1 MENSMRRLLQ
11 ISVLLLVALPAI
23 VLLWLSLAKD
33 ISYPSFFGSSFTFDF
48 WRNVFTGGE
57 GLLKSLG
64 WSMGI
69 AFFVALVSTF
79 FGFIISRK
87 MSSSALGQRSLQLAY
102 LPYLIAPVVLGAMLQ
117 FYFTRWGWTGSTMG
131 VIMAQ
136 LLFIMPYAVLVF
148 SGFWTPHIKQLAF
161 QATTLGASNNYVLRH
176 IVLPVARSW
185 FFLTFSQCFLISWF
199 EYGITQLIGVGKVQ
213 TLTIKSMVYVKESSP
228 QYGAVAACMMIVPV
242 LLLFVI
248 NSRVFLKKEVEA

>member
-1 MENSMRRLLQ
+1 MRRLLQ
-11 ISVLLLVALPAI
+11 IVLLLLVVFPAL
-23 VLLWLSLAKD
+23 VLLWLSLAKE
-33 ISYPSFFGSSFTFDF
+33 IGYPSFFDSSFTFDF
-48 WRNVFTGGE
+48 WKNVFTGGE
-57 GLLKSLG
+57 GLLKSLL
-64 WSMGI
+64 WSLGI
-69 AFFVALVSTF
+69 AFFVAMVSTV
-79 FGFIISRK
+79 FGFIISKK
-87 MSSSALGQRSLQLAY
+87 MASSDFGQRSLQLAY

-117 FYFTRWGWTGSTMG
+117 FYFTRLGCTGSVIG
-131 VIMAQ
+131 VMMAQ
-136 LLFIMPYAVLVF
+136 LIFIMPYAVLVF

-161 QATTLGASNNYVLRH
+161 QATTLGASNHYVLRH

-199 EYGITQLIGVGKVQ
+199 EYGITELIGVGKVQ

-228 QYGAVAACMMIVPV
+228 QYGAVAACMMIIPV

>member
-1 MENSMRRLLQ
+1 MRRVLQ
-11 ISVLLLVALPAI
+11 IVVLVLVVLPAV
-23 VLLWLSLAKD
+23 VLLWLSFAKD
-33 ISYPSFFGSSFTFDF
+33 MSYPTFFESSFSFDF
-48 WRNVFTGGE
+48 WKNVFSGGE

-64 WSMGI
+64 WSFCI
-69 AFFVALVSTF
+69 AFLVATVSTF
-79 FGFIISRK
+79 FGFIISK
-87 MSSSALGQRSLQLAY
+87 KLSSSDLGQRSLQLAY

-117 FYFTRWGWTGSTMG
+117 FYFTRWGWTGSTLG
-131 VIMAQ
+131 VMMAQ

-161 QATTLGASNNYVLRH
+161 QATTLGASNQYVLKR
-176 IVLPVARSW
+176 IILPVARSW

-199 EYGITQLIGVGKVQ
+199 EYGITELIGVGKVQ

-248 NSRVFLKKEVEA
+248 NSRAFLKKEVEA